1 MRYLLIYNPVSG
13 RENSRTTKLGNI
25 LMKLGK
31 NGNELMVYQTQGK
44 GDARRYLSL
53 VREQYDMVIA
63 CGGDGTLHDVLN
75 GVFQNHLCLPIGYIP
90 LGSTNDFASGMGIH
104 FRNAVE
110 LILRDCRK
118 RVDVGRFNGEY
129 FSYVAAFGTITSVS
143 YSTPQNIKNSFGYM
157 AYIIEG
163 IKQITQ
169 MRSYRVRFQ
178 INQQEEEDDILI
190 GIISNSLSVAGVK
203 SKKMN
208 PSLDDGMMEY
218 LFIKKP
224 NHIID
229 LQTVVALLLQE
240 KYDEKYMYYG
250 KTSALS
256 LHFEEEVE
264 WTLDGEFGGQ
274 WEEGE
279 IETCPKKLEIAAG
292 VE

>member
-1 MRYLLIYNPVSG
+1 MRYLFIYNPVSG

-25 LMKLGK
+25 LMKLGQ
-31 NGNELMVYQTQGK
+31 NGDEVLVYQTQDK
-44 GDARRYLSL
+44 GDARRYLGL
-53 VREQYDMVIA
+53 VREQYDMIIA

-75 GVFQNHLCLPIGYIP
+75 GVFQNNLCTPVGYIP
-90 LGSTNDFASGMGIH
+90 LGSTNDFASGLGIH

-110 LILRDCRK
+110 LIQKDNRK

-129 FSYVAAFGTITSVS
+129 FSYVAAFGTITTVS
-143 YSTPQNIKNSFGYM
+143 YSTPQNIKNSLGYM

-169 MRSYRVRFQ
+169 MRSYRVHFN
-178 INQQEEEDDILI
+178 INQKEAEDDILI

-203 SKKMN
+203 SKKMDR
-208 PSLDDGMMEY
+208 SLDDGLIEY
-218 LFIKKP
+218 LLIKKP
-224 NHIID
+224 NHIIE

-240 KYDEKYMYYG
+240 RYDEKYMYYG
-250 KTSALS
+250 KAATLNF
-256 LHFEEEVE
+256 HFDEEVE

-274 WEEGE
+274 WEEVC